1 MGLVRLGASNIQCPL
16 KLQPRTGIEYVL
28 PQSYTVRFT
37 FRARGK
43 LVDARRAPTVGGSDE
58 YRARYKRSRQGRGTL
73 LSYLPTMH
81 FTRTVSSLVLLAL
94 GTVQVHAAATPG
106 PRSSLTKRNCT
117 FDSIAVLIV
126 VCQLLSAHCR
136 VRIPEHLLLHTR
148 SKRRL
153 RAHLG
158 QVLRRVLLAD
168 NVQRVRTVLGNV
180 CRLLYVGF
188 LIFCVNAVTD
198 GVVVTCIP
206 QGEAA

>member
-1 MGLVRLGASNIQCPL
+1 MNIGRDIKGPGRAGAHCSKLLTYDALHSYCVFTCP
-16 KLQPRTGIEYVL
+16 PR
-28 PQSYTVRFT
+28 SW
-37 FRARGK
+37 
-43 LVDARRAPTVGGSDE
+43 
-58 YRARYKRSRQGRGTL
+58 
-73 LSYLPTMH
+73 H
-81 FTRTVSSLVLLAL
+81 C
-94 GTVQVHAAATPG
+94 PG
-106 PRSSLTKRNCT
+106 PCRSHSRPHSSLTKRNCT

-188 LIFCVNAVTD
+188 LIFCVSAVTD

>member
-1 MGLVRLGASNIQCPL
+1 
-16 KLQPRTGIEYVL
+16 
-28 PQSYTVRFT
+28 
-37 FRARGK
+37 
-43 LVDARRAPTVGGSDE
+43 
-58 YRARYKRSRQGRGTL
+58 
-73 LSYLPTMH
+73 MH

-106 PRSSLTKRNCT
+106 PHSSLTKRNCT

-188 LIFCVNAVTD
+188 LIFCVSAVTD